1 MAEAVLV
8 PQVGQD
14 LTEAKIVAL
23 HVKLGDLVKK
33 GDLVAEVESEKA
45 SFEVEAFTAGTVIHL
60 PYKLGDVATVLQP
73 LLLLGEPGET
83 IGDAASAGPVAAK
96 AAPATEAIAPP
107 PQDGIVRSSPLA
119 RRLAS
124 SNGLELHRIPGSGP
138 KGAVIRRDID
148 AALAGKSEAPSP
160 SASAIA
166 FRNLKAGAGDPIVFI
181 HGFGSDLSS
190 WRPFIAEVTL
200 ANPMI
205 GLDLPAHG
213 ASPPLEQGDFDM
225 IVARVAE
232 ALVAQRLDRLHLAG
246 HSLGAAVAAAIAAR
260 AAPLVRS
267 LTLIAPAGLGP
278 RIDGDFIQGFLAAET
293 EKALKS
299 WLGRLFHD
307 ETRLPQAMIRAT
319 LAARAGTALAAGQ
332 RQAAAHLFEG
342 STQLFSI
349 RSALA
354 RYQGPA
360 RVIVGIEDQIIPAA
374 QAESLPGHVALHRL
388 AGIGHLPQI
397 EAAPLVARLVG
408 ETVRAAG

>member
-23 HVKLGDLVKK
+23 HVKLGDKVRK

-45 SFEVEAFTAGTVIHL
+45 SFEVEAFTTGTVIHL

-83 IGDAASAGPVAAK
+83 VADAAGETPVQAK
-96 AAPATEAIAPP
+96 AAPLADAIIPS
-107 PQDGIVRSSPLA
+107 PQDGVLRSSPLA
-119 RRLAS
+119 RRLAA
-124 SNGLELHRIPGSGP
+124 SNGLELHRIAGSGP
-138 KGAVIRRDID
+138 KGAVVRRDID
-148 AALAGKSEAPSP
+148 AALAGRAEPP
-160 SASAIA
+160 SASTSAIA
-166 FRNLKAGAGDPIVFI
+166 FRNLKSGSGDPLVFI

-190 WRPFIAEVTL
+190 WRPFIPDVTL

-213 ASPPLEQGDFDM
+213 ASPALEQGDFDT
-225 IVARVAE
+225 IVARVAD
-232 ALVAQRLDRLHLAG
+232 ALVAQRLDRVHLAG
-246 HSLGAAVAAAIAAR
+246 HSLGAAVAAAIAAG

-278 RIDGDFIQGFLAAET
+278 RINGDFIQGFLAAET

-299 WLGRLFHD
+299 WLAYLFHD

-354 RYQGPA
+354 RYAGPC
-360 RVIVGIEDQIIPAA
+360 RVIVGIEDRIIPAA
-374 QAESLPGHVALHRL
+374 QAQGLPDPVALHRL
-388 AGIGHLPQI
+388 AGVGHLPQI
-397 EAAPLVARLVG
+397 EAASLVARLVG

>member
-23 HVKLGDLVKK
+23 HVKLGDKVKK

-45 SFEVEAFTAGTVIHL
+45 SFEVEAFTSGTVIHL
-60 PYKLGDVATVLQP
+60 PYKQGDVATVLQP

-83 IGDAASAGPVAAK
+83 VADAAGETPVAVKAGP
-96 AAPATEAIAPP
+96 ATDAIIPS
-107 PQDGIVRSSPLA
+107 PQDGILRSSPLA
-119 RRLAS
+119 RRLAA
-124 SNGLELHRIPGSGP
+124 SNGLELHRIAGSGP

-148 AALAGKSEAPSP
+148 AALAGKAGPPPAST
-160 SASAIA
+160 SAIA
-166 FRNLKAGAGDPIVFI
+166 FRNLKSGTGDPLVFL

-190 WRPFIAEVTL
+190 WRPFIADVTL

-225 IVARVAE
+225 IVARVAD
-232 ALVAQRLDRLHLAG
+232 ALVAQHLDRVHLAG

-260 AAPLVRS
+260 SAPLVRS

-278 RIDGDFIQGFLAAET
+278 RINGDFIQGFLAAEA

-299 WLGRLFHD
+299 WLIRLFHD

-319 LAARAGTALAAGQ
+319 LAARAGTTLAAGQ
-332 RQAAAHLFEG
+332 RQAAARLFEG

-349 RSALA
+349 RPALA
-354 RYQGPA
+354 RYEGPC
-360 RVIVGIEDQIIPAA
+360 RVIVGTEDQIIPADQA
-374 QAESLPGHVALHRL
+374 QGLPGHVALHRL
-388 AGIGHLPQI
+388 AGVGHLPQI
-397 EAAPLVARLVG
+397 EAASLVARLVG